1 MLRKRIVFF
10 YSVQVKMEGIAHS
23 VLVLI
28 EYFVFL
34 RLASCEENL
43 LHY

>member
-10 YSVQVKMEGIAHS
+10 YP
-23 VLVLI
+23 VLSKIECNTHFVFVLI